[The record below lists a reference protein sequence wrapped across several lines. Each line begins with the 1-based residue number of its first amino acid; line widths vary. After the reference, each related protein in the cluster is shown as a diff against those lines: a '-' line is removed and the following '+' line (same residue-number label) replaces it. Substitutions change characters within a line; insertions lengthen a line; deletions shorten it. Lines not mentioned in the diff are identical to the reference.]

1 MIDAISHGWR
11 LVFKEN
17 HLGSGMSVLG
27 VRNGRSWG
35 KGGHQACMGVCE
47 HMVELRDIVAA
58 CRVPGPKTTAPNL
71 SSPGVGA
78 QAPWQAACLLP
89 ACSSE
94 SLLCALLS
102 SSSSSPSP
110 AETAHAPHM

>member
-17 HLGSGMSVLG
+17 HLGRGMSVLG

-35 KGGHQACMGVCE
+35 KGGHRACMGCIRLNSGTLWQHVQ
-47 HMVELRDIVAA
+47 
-58 CRVPGPKTTAPNL
+58 
-71 SSPGVGA
+71 SQA
-78 QAPWQAACLLP
+78 QRPPPPTQQPWGGGSGRPQQAACLLP

-102 SSSSSPSP
+102 PSP
-110 AETAHAPHM
+110 PPPAQQRQHMPYTCD

>member
-17 HLGSGMSVLG
+17 HLGRGMSVLG

-35 KGGHQACMGVCE
+35 KGGPPGLHGVCVSTWLNSGTLWQ
-47 HMVELRDIVAA
+47 HVQSQAQDHR
-58 CRVPGPKTTAPNL
+58 PSL

-78 QAPWQAACLLP
+78 QAP
-89 ACSSE
+89 
-94 SLLCALLS
+94 
-102 SSSSSPSP
+102 
-110 AETAHAPHM
+110 